1 MNEKHFTLV
10 VPGSI
15 PTLAPDD
22 NLLFNSASDFSHF
35 IEQTAYKT
43 GKTCTQAIL
52 DYCDSKDMEPSDVA
66 KLIGPS
72 LRGKIQLEMIEKGL
86 LPEHNTLD

>member
-1 MNEKHFTLV
+1 MTDNPFSLV
-10 VPGSI
+10 LPGSI
-15 PTLAPDD
+15 PTLATSD
-22 NLLFNSASDFSHF
+22 NLLFTSASDFSHF
-35 IEQTAYKT
+35 IEQTAFNE

-52 DYCDSKDMEPSDVA
+52 DYCDNKDIEPSDVA

-72 LRGKIQLEMIEKGL
+72 LKGKIQMEMIEKGL